1 VVVAEDA
8 QLQLTLVSLYLLED
22 EGLAIMML
30 FVLVISHHP
39 QVFFL
44 LLFAKTYTICIS
56 VGELVA
62 VAPRSRGR
70 GRPCGRGRSLAV
82 VNAGTSTAAG
92 RFGTLSLDIVH
103 AAALPALTGIN
114 NCLL

>member
-1 VVVAEDA
+1 
-8 QLQLTLVSLYLLED
+8 
-22 EGLAIMML
+22 ML
-30 FVLVISHHP
+30 F
-39 QVFFL
+39 
-44 LLFAKTYTICIS
+44 ANTTYTKCIS

-70 GRPCGRGRSLAV
+70 GRPRGRGRSLAV

-92 RFGTLSLDIVH
+92 RFDTLSLDIVH
-103 AAALPALTGIN
+103 ASALPALAGIN